1 MTRIKADLLLLVAAL
16 IWGAA
21 LYFQK
26 SAMTHIGPMLFIAL
40 RSLIAAVALAPF
52 AMRERP
58 APSSV
63 AGDIRP
69 IAAMGGLAFL
79 AAAALQQI
87 GLVTATVIN
96 AGFFTSLYVVATPLV
111 TWLLLR
117 KTPAPSVWVGAF
129 VAFCGAWALGGGT
142 IGGLSSGDW
151 LILVAAFL
159 WGAQMVITDV
169 AGKYGRPL
177 VFTCLQFVFVAL
189 CAGTF
194 ALALE
199 PISFTSIMAAWKSLL
214 FVGLLS
220 SALTYAIFAIALRH
234 TTASEA
240 AILISL
246 DTVFAAAA
254 GYFLLGERLNPIG
267 WVGAAMMFAAVLIV
281 QLAPRL
287 RQAPAT

>member
-16 IWGAA
+16 IWGVAF
-21 LYFQK
+21 YFQK
-26 SAMTHIGPMLFIAL
+26 SAMAHIGPMLFLAL
-40 RSLIAAVALAPF
+40 RSLIATVALTPF
-52 AMRERP
+52 AIREKP

-63 AGDIRP
+63 KGDIRP
-69 IAAMGGLAFL
+69 IAAIGGLVFL
-79 AAAALQQI
+79 VAASLQQI

-96 AGFFTSLYVVATPLV
+96 TGFFTSLYVVATPLV

-117 KTPAPSVWVGAF
+117 KTPAPSVWIGAI

-159 WGAQMVITDV
+159 WGAQIVVTDL
-169 AGKYGRPL
+169 AGKYGRP
-177 VFTCLQFVFVAL
+177 VAFTCLQFAFVAV
-189 CAGTF
+189 CAGAF
-194 ALALE
+194 AIALE
-199 PISFTSIMAAWKSLL
+199 PVSLTSIMAAWKSLL

-246 DTVFAAAA
+246 DTIFAAAA

-267 WVGAAMMFAAVLIV
+267 WFGAAMMFAAVLIV

-287 RQAPAT
+287 RQAPPT